1 MCWLDLCKFVF
12 PSPASKPSLLLEF
25 FLSLADF
32 LRLQLP
38 MLLNLQ
44 ALSFPSHSGSLNS
57 LAHLSEKYSSPE
69 EKSTPHVKGSAFLV
83 LCFCFQSLSV
93 TWLSF
98 HWLLSLCQHI
108 CSGLPLDLFFFPCLN
123 CCCSWWPFYVE
134 PPLFFQAGIPHS
146 LNFLPHHRGQCQVRP
161 PGSKWNWITLSLFSL
176 FTLFNPAV
184 AFDINWLPFLKFL
197 VII

>member
-12 PSPASKPSLLLEF
+12 PSPANKPSLLLEF

-32 LRLQLP
+32 LRLLQLP

-69 EKSTPHVKGSAFLV
+69 EKSTPHVKGLAFLV

-98 HWLLSLCQHI
+98 HWLLSLCQHT
-108 CSGLPLDLFFFPCLN
+108 CSGLPLDLFFFLALIVAVHDD
-123 CCCSWWPFYVE
+123 PFMLSHLY
-134 PPLFFQAGIPHS
+134 FFKLEYLTVLIFYLTIEVS
-146 LNFLPHHRGQCQVRP
+146 VR
-161 PGSKWNWITLSLFSL
+161 
-176 FTLFNPAV
+176 
-184 AFDINWLPFLKFL
+184 
-197 VII
+197 